1 MKSDSNHH
9 PLEHNKK
16 LIEEKG
22 VVVFRNIT
30 NMPRYGVPYVSPHL
44 VIGLCHRGT
53 VELDYDLQ
61 PAEFHA
67 NDISVVYPNHIL
79 KIHHSS
85 EDYLATIIVISKD
98 FLKNLQH
105 RSSHR
110 YQLEYQK
117 RPEFRLGEEQ
127 FKAVES
133 AIDVIDAISDLA
145 SPRRDSMLA
154 NMLDTFSQLVDEY
167 RFHERDNLPEWNKGE
182 RLYYRFYEA
191 ITQHYH
197 ESHEIK
203 FYANLLCLTPKYFAS
218 LIKKETGKTASEW
231 IAEYIIIQAKS
242 LLTTRS
248 DLTIQQITERLGFPE
263 QSSFS
268 RFFKLR
274 TKLTPRE
281 YRNSQIQLQ
290 KQEN

>member
-1 MKSDSNHH
+1 MKPDCKH
-9 PLEHNKK
+9 PLEHAKK
-16 LIEEKG
+16 QIEEMG
-22 VVVFRNIT
+22 VVVYKNIKS
-30 NMPRYGVPYVSPHL
+30 MPVYGVPYISPQL
-44 VIGLCHRGT
+44 VICLCHRGE
-53 VELDYDLQ
+53 VILEYDMQ
-61 PAEFHA
+61 PREFHA
-67 NDISVVYPNHIL
+67 NEISVVYPNHIL
-79 KIHHSS
+79 KVHSSS

-117 RPEFRLGEEQ
+117 RPAFRLSDEQ
-127 FKAVES
+127 FKVIVS
-133 AIDVIDAISDLA
+133 ATDVIEAISNLN
-145 SPRRDSMLA
+145 SPLRDTMLA
-154 NMLDTFSQLVDEY
+154 NILDTYSPLVDES
-167 RFHERDNLPEWNKGE
+167 RFHEKGDLPEWNKGE

-191 ITQHYH
+191 ITQHFH

-203 FYANLLCLTPKYFAS
+203 FYANLLCLTPKYFAT
-218 LIKKETGKTASEW
+218 LIKKETGKGASEW

-242 LLTTRS
+242 LLTTRN

-268 RFFKLR
+268 RFFKQQ

-281 YRNSQIQLQ
+281 YRSLQ
-290 KQEN
+290 TQSIKN

>member
-1 MKSDSNHH
+1 MKPDCKH
-9 PLEHNKK
+9 PLEHAKK
-16 LIEEKG
+16 QIEEMG
-22 VVVFRNIT
+22 VVVYRNIKC
-30 NMPRYGVPYVSPHL
+30 MPVYGVPYISPHL
-44 VIGLCHRGT
+44 VIGLCHRGD
-53 VELDYDLQ
+53 VILEYDMQ
-61 PAEFHA
+61 PREFHA
-67 NDISVVYPNHIL
+67 NEISVVYPNHIL
-79 KIHHSS
+79 KVHSSS

-117 RPEFRLGEEQ
+117 RPEFRLSEEQ
-127 FKAVES
+127 FKVIVS
-133 AIDVIDAISDLA
+133 AIDVIEAISNLHTT
-145 SPRRDSMLA
+145 RRESMLA
-154 NMLDTFSQLVDEY
+154 NALDLYSQLVDEY
-167 RFHERDNLPEWNKGE
+167 RFQEKDDLPEWSKGE

-191 ITQHYH
+191 ITKHYQ

-203 FYANLLCLTPKYFAS
+203 FYANLLCLTPKYFAT
-218 LIKKETGKTASEW
+218 LIKKETGKSASEW

-268 RFFKLR
+268 RFFKQQ

-281 YRNSQIQLQ
+281 YRSLQ
-290 KQEN
+290 TQNTKN